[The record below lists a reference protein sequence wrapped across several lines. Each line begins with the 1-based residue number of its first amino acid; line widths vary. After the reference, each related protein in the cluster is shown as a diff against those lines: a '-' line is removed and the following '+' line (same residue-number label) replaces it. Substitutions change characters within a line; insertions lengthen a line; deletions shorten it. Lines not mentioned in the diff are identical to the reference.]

1 MLWCS
6 SSQTVSLPEV
16 SHSSP
21 QKSPFVSGSITIF
34 IADPPWPAPWGP
46 PGPPVA
52 PGGGR
57 CFLVG
62 TLGSFW
68 SRNGIL
74 QTRGWPGIPTEKLGT
89 TNKMV
94 MDCFTCWGDC
104 GSIIIIYIYIY
115 ICIYVCN
122 QQRWDCMKMRCLGPI
137 LWSLQWE
144 KLRTMKFGGSL
155 WNQVNHWTPQA

>member
-57 CFLVG
+57 CFLVV

-94 MDCFTCWGDC
+94 MDCFTCGGDC
-104 GSIIIIYIYIY
+104 GSIIIIYYYYYLLLLLYIY
-115 ICIYVCN
+115 M
-122 QQRWDCMKMRCLGPI
+122 QPTKMRPYENEMFRPNFMVTSMGKAENYEI
-137 LWSLQWE
+137 W
-144 KLRTMKFGGSL
+144 G
-155 WNQVNHWTPQA
+155 